1 MADVEASENDSLYDL
16 VQAKKKLPSLSWKQK
31 VIGFAITAGL
41 AAFFAILV
49 SEFNVSCLHSVHC
62 HNSFLHNGH
71 HFQCLF
77 TFSYYYEVKCNTYTV
92 LHV

>member
-49 SEFNVSCLHSVHC
+49 SEFNVSCLT
-62 HNSFLHNGH
+62 
-71 HFQCLF
+71 
-77 TFSYYYEVKCNTYTV
+77 TFSSQQFPTQRPSLPVFVY
-92 LHV
+92 L